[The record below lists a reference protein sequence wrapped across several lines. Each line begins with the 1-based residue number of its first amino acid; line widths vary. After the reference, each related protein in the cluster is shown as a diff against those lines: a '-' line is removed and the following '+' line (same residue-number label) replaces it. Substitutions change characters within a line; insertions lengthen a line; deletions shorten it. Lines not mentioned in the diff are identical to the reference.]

1 MPGEERP
8 AVFFRGYD
16 VYDFENLGLVSSGPE
31 AEAAGFRFDTSERG
45 NGNQGHL
52 YGTDLSEPEK
62 QDLLEFLKTK

>member
-1 MPGEERP
+1 
-8 AVFFRGYD
+8 
-16 VYDFENLGLVSSGPE
+16 LVSSGPE
-31 AEAAGFRFDTSERG
+31 AEAEGFRFDTSEKG